1 MTQQPILR
9 IPNKKKV
16 SELKRVMSVCLCA
29 ILVLYQMPTAYAV
42 GTSASSAILME
53 AESGRVLY
61 EKNAQEPRLIASI
74 TKLMT
79 ALVAL
84 ESGCDLQ
91 KPVTVPPEA
100 VGVEGSSIYLQA
112 GESTTLEELLYGMM
126 LKSGNDAAMAIA
138 WLCGGTPEEFADQ
151 MNRKAEELGMRNSHF
166 ENPHGLNAEGH
177 YSSAYDMA
185 LLARAS
191 LENEALAQI
200 VSTKYASFGSR
211 SFRNHNK
218 LLWNYEGCIG
228 LKTGYTEK
236 AGRTLVSAAEKN
248 GMTLVAVTLNAPDDW
263 NDHAKL
269 FDWGFQNYTMVEVT
283 REGAVWGQLPVSGGL
298 NHFVS
303 ASAAEGLCYP
313 LKADDKPEL
322 GVRWCSEHITAPIE
336 QGSVLGRFY
345 LSCNGELVAEIP
357 LIADRS
363 VHSNLA
369 EGETLLGRILH
380 NIIS

>member
-1 MTQQPILR
+1 MLP
-9 IPNKKKV
+9 
-16 SELKRVMSVCLCA
+16 VCLCA
-29 ILVLYQMPTAYAV
+29 VLILYQMPTAYAV
-42 GTSASSAILME
+42 GTSASSAILVE

-61 EKNAQEPRLIASI
+61 EHNAHEPRLIASI

-91 KPVTVPPEA
+91 TPVTIPPEA
-100 VGVEGSSIYLQA
+100 VGVEGSSIYLQP
-112 GESTTLEELLYGMM
+112 GETTTLEVLLYGMM
-126 LKSGNDAAMAIA
+126 LKSGNDAAMSIA
-138 WLCGGTPEEFADQ
+138 CLCGGTPEAFVDQ
-151 MNRKAEELGMRNSHF
+151 MNQKAAELGMTNSHF

-185 LLARAS
+185 LLARAC
-191 LENEALAQI
+191 LENETLAKI

-248 GMTLVAVTLNAPDDW
+248 GMTLIAVTLSAPDDW

-283 REGAVWGQLPVSGGL
+283 QEGAVWGRLPVSGGL
-298 NHFVS
+298 NSFVS
-303 ASAAEGLCYP
+303 AAAANPMRYP
-313 LKADDKPEL
+313 LKADDRPEL
-322 GVRWCSEHITAPIE
+322 GVRWDVERVTAPIQ
-336 QGSVLGRFY
+336 QGNTLGSFY
-345 LSCNGELVAEIP
+345 MTCNGETVAEVP
-357 LIADRS
+357 LTATQS
-363 VHSNLA
+363 VHADLASNDNIM
-369 EGETLLGRILH
+369 ERILR
-380 NIIS
+380 NIFS

>member
-1 MTQQPILR
+1 MLSI
-9 IPNKKKV
+9 
-16 SELKRVMSVCLCA
+16 CLCA
-29 ILVLYQMPTAYAV
+29 TLVFYQMPTAYAV

-61 EKNAQEPRLIASI
+61 EYNAHEPRLIASI

-91 KPVTVPPEA
+91 EPVTVPTEA
-100 VGVEGSSIYLQA
+100 IGIEGSSLYLQT
-112 GESTTLEELLYGMM
+112 GEITTLEVLLYGML
-126 LKSGNDAAMAIA
+126 LKSGNDAAVSVAC
-138 WLCGGTPEEFADQ
+138 LCGGTLEAFVDK
-151 MNRKAEELGMRNSHF
+151 MNQKAAELGMTNSHF

-185 LLARAS
+185 LLARAC
-191 LENEALAQI
+191 LENETLAQI
-200 VSTKYASFGSR
+200 VSTKYASFGTR

-236 AGRTLVSAAEKN
+236 AGRTLVSAAEKD
-248 GMTLVAVTLNAPDDW
+248 GMTLIAVTLNAPDDW
-263 NDHAKL
+263 NDHENL

-283 REGAVWGQLPVSGGL
+283 REGAVWGRLPVSGGL
-298 NHFVS
+298 TSFVS
-303 ASAAEGLCYP
+303 AAASSSLRYP

-322 GVRWCSEHITAPIE
+322 GVRWTQERISAPVE
-336 QGSVLGRFY
+336 QGSTLGTFY
-345 LSCNGELVAEIP
+345 MTCNGETVAEIP
-357 LIADRS
+357 LTATQPVHADL
-363 VHSNLA
+363 VPEEHGI
-369 EGETLLGRILH
+369 ERILH
-380 NIIS
+380 NIFS